1 MSLLGYIVS
10 ANHVK
15 LNINKIESFEARS
28 EPIIAKQV
36 QQCLEPLYSLIEKDV
51 KFVWTEEC
59 RRSYAYNL
67 TCLIRELA
75 MVNRSLSIQ
84 TISNFI
90 GYHQWRSALHLE

>member
-1 MSLLGYIVS
+1 MHIFEYISLLGYIVS

-36 QQCLEPLYSLIEKDV
+36 QQCLELFNCATVSKPLYSLIEKGV

-67 TCLIRELA
+67 TCLITELA
-75 MVNRSLSIQ
+75 MVFN
-84 TISNFI
+84 
-90 GYHQWRSALHLE
+90 